1 IKMNLALQTGLIMFM
16 SLPILLVIGVPI
28 SVSIGFASTLSML
41 TILPFEGS
49 MVTSAQRLFI
59 GTNSFSLVAIPFFI
73 LAGNI
78 MNNGGIAI
86 RLINCAKLIGGRL
99 PGSLAQSN
107 VVANMLFGA
116 ISGSG
121 VAAAA
126 AVGGTI
132 GPIEKKEGYS
142 PKFSAAVNIAS
153 APTGMLI
160 PPSNTLIVYST
171 VAGSVS
177 ISALFIAG
185 YIPGI
190 LWGIGV
196 MILSAIMAKKNGYI
210 SKEKTTLN
218 EKIKV
223 VLDAIPSLLLVIIV
237 IGGILKGIFT
247 ATEGSA
253 IAVVYSLGLSL
264 IYKEMSIKSLP
275 KILFSSAQMTSIVIF
290 MIGVSSIMSWVM
302 AFTNIPQ
309 IIAKSILG
317 ITDNYA
323 IILIIMNV
331 LMLIIGTFMDPTP
344 AVLIFT
350 PIFLPIAQSF
360 GMSTIHFGIMI
371 VFNLCIGTITPPVGP
386 ILFTGCKVGNV
397 TIEEV
402 FKTLLPYYLVTMI
415 ILVLVIF
422 IPQLSMWLPDLF
434 GLIK

>member
-1 IKMNLALQTGLIMFM
+1 MNLALQTGLIMFM

-41 TILPFEGS
+41 AILPFEGS
-49 MVTSAQRLFI
+49 MITSAQRLFI

-142 PKFSAAVNIAS
+142 PEFSAAVNIAS

-210 SKEKTTLN
+210 SKEKTSLN

-223 VLDAIPSLLLVIIV
+223 ILDAIPSLLLVIIV

-264 IYKEMSIKSLP
+264 IYKEMSIKELP

-317 ITDNYA
+317 ITDSYV

-360 GMSTIHFGIMI
+360 GMSSIHFGIMI

-386 ILFTGCKVGNV
+386 ILFTGCKVGSV
-397 TIEEV
+397 TIEQV
-402 FKTLLPYYLVTMI
+402 FKTLLPYYVVTML
-415 ILVLVIF
+415 ILLLVIF

>member
-1 IKMNLALQTGLIMFM
+1 MDLAIQVGMIIFITLAVFLAL
-16 SLPILLVIGVPI
+16 GVPI
-28 SVSIGFASTLSML
+28 SISIGLSSTMAML
-41 TILPFEGS
+41 LILPFDGA
-49 MVTSAQRLFI
+49 MVTSAQRVFI
-59 GTNSFSLVAIPFFI
+59 GTNSFSLLAIPFFI

-78 MNNGGIAI
+78 MNTGGIAI
-86 RLINCAKLIGGRL
+86 RLINCAKLFGRKFYG
-99 PGSLAQSN
+99 PLAQAN

-132 GPIEKKEGYS
+132 SPIEEKEGYD
-142 PKFSAAVNIAS
+142 KKYSAAVNISS

-190 LWGIGV
+190 LWGLGI
-196 MILSAIMAKKNGYI
+196 MIIASLMAKKLKYKSEDNM
-210 SKEKTTLN
+210 SKSQMI
-218 EKIKV
+218 KI
-223 VLDAIPSLLLVIIV
+223 VLDAVPSLLLVVIV

-253 IAVVYSLGLSL
+253 IAVVYSLILSF
-264 IYKEMSIKSLP
+264 IYKEMKISDLP
-275 KILFSSAQMTSIVIF
+275 KIFLSSAQMTAIVIF

-302 AFTNIPQ
+302 AFAHIPQ
-309 IIAKSILG
+309 RIAELLLG
-317 ITDNYA
+317 VTDSKI
-323 IILIIMNV
+323 IILIIMNI
-331 LMLIIGTFMDPTP
+331 LLLIIGTFMDPTP

-350 PIFLPIAQSF
+350 PIFLPIVEKF
-360 GMSTIHFGIMI
+360 GMTPVHFGIML

-386 ILFTGCKVGNV
+386 ILFTGCKVGDV

-402 FKTLLPYYLVTMI
+402 FKWLLPFYFITILILFAVT
-415 ILVLVIF
+415 F
-422 IPQLSMWLPDLF
+422 IPSLSLFLPQLF

>member
-1 IKMNLALQTGLIMFM
+1 MDLAIQVGMIMFITLAIFLAL
-16 SLPILLVIGVPI
+16 GVPI
-28 SVSIGFASTLSML
+28 SISIGLSSTMAML
-41 TILPFEGS
+41 LILPFDGA
-49 MVTSAQRLFI
+49 MITSAQRVFI
-59 GTNSFSLVAIPFFI
+59 GTNSFSLLAIPFFI

-78 MNNGGIAI
+78 MNTGGIAI
-86 RLINCAKLIGGRL
+86 RLINCAKLFGRKFYG
-99 PGSLAQSN
+99 PLAQAN

-132 GPIEKKEGYS
+132 SPIEEKEGYDK
-142 PKFSAAVNIAS
+142 KFSAAVNISS

-190 LWGIGV
+190 LWGLGI
-196 MILSAIMAKKNGYI
+196 MIVASLMAKKLKYKSEDSMSTSQMI
-210 SKEKTTLN
+210 
-218 EKIKV
+218 KI
-223 VLDAIPSLLLVIIV
+223 VLDAVPSLLLVIIV

-253 IAVVYSLGLSL
+253 IAVVYSLILSF
-264 IYKEMSIKSLP
+264 IYKEMKLSDLP
-275 KILFSSAQMTSIVIF
+275 KIFLSSAQMTAIVIF

-302 AFTNIPQ
+302 AFAHIPQ
-309 IIAKSILG
+309 KIAELLLG
-317 ITDNYA
+317 VTDSK
-323 IILIIMNV
+323 IVILIIMNI
-331 LMLIIGTFMDPTP
+331 LLLIIGTFMDPTP

-350 PIFLPIAQSF
+350 PIFLPIVQSF
-360 GMSTIHFGIMI
+360 GMTPVHFGIML

-386 ILFTGCKVGNV
+386 ILFTGCKIGNV

-402 FKTLLPYYLVTMI
+402 FKWLLPFYAVTILILFLVTFVPSFS
-415 ILVLVIF
+415 LFL
-422 IPQLSMWLPDLF
+422 PQIF

>member
-1 IKMNLALQTGLIMFM
+1 MDIALQAGLIM
-16 SLPILLVIGVPI
+16 LVAVPILLIIGVPI
-28 SVSIGFASTLSML
+28 SIGIGLSSTLAMAL
-41 TILPFEGS
+41 ILPFENA

-59 GTNSFSLVAIPFFI
+59 GTNSFSLLAIPFFI

-86 RLINCAKLIGGRL
+86 RLVNCAKVISGKL

-107 VVANMLFGA
+107 IVANMLFGA

-126 AVGGTI
+126 AVGGTM
-132 GPIEKKEGYS
+132 GPLQEKEGYS
-142 PKFSAAVNIAS
+142 KEFSAAVNIAS

-177 ISALFIAG
+177 VSALFIAG

-190 LWGIGV
+190 LWGLGV
-196 MILSAIMAKKNGYI
+196 MIIAGIMAKKEGYI
-210 SKEKTTLN
+210 SKDGYSLKRGLM
-218 EKIKV
+218 V
-223 VLDAIPSLLLVIIV
+223 FLDAIPSLLLIVIV
-237 IGGILKGIFT
+237 IGGILKGVFT

-253 IAVVYSLGLSL
+253 IAVVYSLVLSF
-264 IYKEMSIKSLP
+264 IYRALKLKDLP
-275 KILFSSAQMTSIVIF
+275 RILLDSARMTAIVIF

-309 IIAKSILG
+309 IIANALLSITSSK
-317 ITDNYA
+317 I
-323 IILIIMNV
+323 IILLIMNV
-331 LMLIIGTFMDPTP
+331 ILLVIGTFMDPTP

-350 PIFLPIAQSF
+350 PIFLPMAESF
-360 GMSTIHFGIMI
+360 GMHPVQFGIMI

-386 ILFTGCKVGNV
+386 ILFTGCKVGGV
-397 TIEEV
+397 TIEQV
-402 FKTLLPYYLVTMI
+402 FRRLIPFFIVTAVILLLVTFLPELSLALPRLLD
-415 ILVLVIF
+415 LV
-422 IPQLSMWLPDLF
+422 
-434 GLIK
+434 K

>member
-1 IKMNLALQTGLIMFM
+1 MNLALQTGLIMFM
-16 SLPILLVIGVPI
+16 SLPILLTIGVPI
-28 SVSIGFASTLSML
+28 SVSIGFASTISML

-49 MVTSAQRLFI
+49 MVTSAQRIFI

-132 GPIEKKEGYS
+132 GPIEKREGYS
-142 PKFSAAVNIAS
+142 PEFSAAVNIAS

-190 LWGIGV
+190 LWGMGV
-196 MILSAIMAKKNGYI
+196 MILSAIMAKKNGYV

-218 EKIKV
+218 QKIKV
-223 VLDAIPSLLLVIIV
+223 VLDAIPSLLLVVIV

-264 IYKEMSIKSLP
+264 IYKEMSIRELP
-275 KILFSSAQMTSIVIF
+275 KILFSSAQMTAIVIF

-317 ITDNYA
+317 ITDSYA

-386 ILFTGCKVGNV
+386 ILFTGCKVGDV
-397 TIEEV
+397 TIEQV
-402 FKTLLPYYLVTMI
+402 FKTLLPFYVVTMI
-415 ILVLVIF
+415 ILILVIF

>member
-1 IKMNLALQTGLIMFM
+1 MNLALQTGLIMFM
-16 SLPILLVIGVPI
+16 SLPIFLLIGVPI
-28 SVSIGFASTLSML
+28 SISIGFASTISML
-41 TILPFEGS
+41 MVLPFEGA
-49 MVTSAQRLFI
+49 MLTSAQRLFI

-78 MNNGGIAI
+78 MNNGGIAM
-86 RLINCAKLIGGRL
+86 RLINCAKLIGGKL

-132 GPIEKKEGYS
+132 GPIQKKEGYS
-142 PKFSAAVNIAS
+142 PEFSTAVNIAS

-185 YIPGI
+185 YLPGV
-190 LWGIGV
+190 LWGLGV
-196 MILSAIMAKKNGYI
+196 MAIAGIMAKKKGYI
-210 SKEKTTLN
+210 SSTKTTLN
-218 EKIKV
+218 EKVKI
-223 VLDAIPSLLLVIIV
+223 VLDAVPSLLLILIV

-264 IYKEMSIKSLP
+264 IYRELKINDLP

-317 ITDNYA
+317 MTDSYA
-323 IILIIMNV
+323 VILIIMNV

-360 GMSTIHFGIMI
+360 GMSPIHFGIMI

-386 ILFTGCKVGNV
+386 ILFTGCKVGEV
-397 TIEEV
+397 SIEQV
-402 FKTLLPYYLVTMI
+402 FKSLLPFYVVTMI
-415 ILVLVIF
+415 ILFLVIF
-422 IPQLSMWLPDLF
+422 IPQLSLWLPNLL

>member
-1 IKMNLALQTGLIMFM
+1 MDLAIQVGMIIFITLAIFLAL
-16 SLPILLVIGVPI
+16 GVPI
-28 SVSIGFASTLSML
+28 SISIGLSSTMAML
-41 TILPFEGS
+41 LILPFDGA
-49 MVTSAQRLFI
+49 MITSAQRVFI
-59 GTNSFSLVAIPFFI
+59 GTNSFSLLAIPFFI

-78 MNNGGIAI
+78 MNTGGIAI
-86 RLINCAKLIGGRL
+86 RLINCAKLFGRKFYG
-99 PGSLAQSN
+99 PLAQAN

-132 GPIEKKEGYS
+132 SPIEEKEGYD
-142 PKFSAAVNIAS
+142 KKYSAAVNISS

-190 LWGIGV
+190 LWGLGI
-196 MILSAIMAKKNGYI
+196 MIVASLMAKKLKYKSEDSMSTSQMI
-210 SKEKTTLN
+210 
-218 EKIKV
+218 KI
-223 VLDAIPSLLLVIIV
+223 VLDAVPSLLLVIIV

-253 IAVVYSLGLSL
+253 IAVVYSLILSF
-264 IYKEMSIKSLP
+264 IYKEMKLSDLP
-275 KILFSSAQMTSIVIF
+275 KIFLSSAQMTAIVIF

-302 AFTNIPQ
+302 AFAHIPQ
-309 IIAKSILG
+309 KIAELLLG
-317 ITDNYA
+317 VTDSK
-323 IILIIMNV
+323 IVILIIMNI
-331 LMLIIGTFMDPTP
+331 LLLIIGTFMDPTP

-350 PIFLPIAQSF
+350 PIFLPIVQSF
-360 GMSTIHFGIMI
+360 GMTPVHFGIML

-386 ILFTGCKVGNV
+386 ILFTGCKIGNV

-402 FKTLLPYYLVTMI
+402 FKWLLPFYAVTILILFLVTFVPSFS
-415 ILVLVIF
+415 LFL
-422 IPQLSMWLPDLF
+422 PQIF

>member
-1 IKMNLALQTGLIMFM
+1 MDLAIQVGMIIFIILAIFLAL
-16 SLPILLVIGVPI
+16 GVPI
-28 SVSIGFASTLSML
+28 SISIGLSSTMAML
-41 TILPFEGS
+41 LILPFDGA
-49 MVTSAQRLFI
+49 MITSAQRVFI
-59 GTNSFSLVAIPFFI
+59 GTNSFSLLAIPFFI

-78 MNNGGIAI
+78 MNTGGIAI
-86 RLINCAKLIGGRL
+86 RLINCAKLFGRKFYG
-99 PGSLAQSN
+99 PLAQAN

-132 GPIEKKEGYS
+132 SPIEEKEGYDK
-142 PKFSAAVNIAS
+142 KFSAAVNISS

-190 LWGIGV
+190 LWGLGIMV
-196 MILSAIMAKKNGYI
+196 VASLMAKKLKYKSEDSMSTSQMI
-210 SKEKTTLN
+210 
-218 EKIKV
+218 KI
-223 VLDAIPSLLLVIIV
+223 VLDAVPSLLLVIIV

-253 IAVVYSLGLSL
+253 IAVVYSLILSF
-264 IYKEMSIKSLP
+264 IYKEMKLSDLP
-275 KILFSSAQMTSIVIF
+275 KIFLSSAQMTAIVIF

-302 AFTNIPQ
+302 AFAHIPQ
-309 IIAKSILG
+309 KIAELLLG
-317 ITDNYA
+317 VTDSK
-323 IILIIMNV
+323 IVILIIMNI
-331 LMLIIGTFMDPTP
+331 LLLIIGTFMDPTP

-350 PIFLPIAQSF
+350 PIFLPIVQSF
-360 GMSTIHFGIMI
+360 GMTPVHFGIML

-386 ILFTGCKVGNV
+386 ILFTGCKIGNV

-402 FKTLLPYYLVTMI
+402 FKWLLPFYAVTILILFLVTFVPSFS
-415 ILVLVIF
+415 LFL
-422 IPQLSMWLPDLF
+422 PQIF

>member
-1 IKMNLALQTGLIMFM
+1 MNLALQTGLIMFM

-142 PKFSAAVNIAS
+142 PEFSAAVNIAS

-264 IYKEMSIKSLP
+264 IYKEMSIKELP

-317 ITDNYA
+317 ITDSYA

>member
-1 IKMNLALQTGLIMFM
+1 MDLAIQTGLIIFL
-16 SLPILLVIGVPI
+16 SLPILLMIGVPI
-28 SVSIGFASTLSML
+28 SISIGFSSALSMML
-41 TILPFEGS
+41 VLPIEGS
-49 MVTSAQRLFI
+49 LITSAQRLFI
-59 GTNSFSLVAIPFFI
+59 GTNSFSLIAIPFFI

-86 RLINCAKLIGGRL
+86 RLINCAKLIGGKL
-99 PGSLAQSN
+99 PAPLAQSN

-132 GPIEKKEGYS
+132 APIEKAEGYS
-142 PKFSAAVNIAS
+142 PEFSSAVNIAS

-190 LWGIGV
+190 LWGLGV
-196 MILSAIMAKKNGYI
+196 MIIAAIMAKKENYI
-210 SKEKTTLN
+210 KNPNITLKDAMKT
-218 EKIKV
+218 I
-223 VLDAIPSLLLVIIV
+223 LDAIPSLLLVIIV
-237 IGGILKGIFT
+237 IGGILKGVFT

-253 IAVVYSLGLSL
+253 IAVVYSLILSF
-264 IYKEMSIKSLP
+264 IYRQLKVTDLP
-275 KILFSSAQMTSIVIF
+275 KILLSSAQMTSIVIF
-290 MIGVSSIMSWVM
+290 MIGVSSIMSWIM

-309 IIAKSILG
+309 KIAAALLGVTDSFVVIL
-317 ITDNYA
+317 
-323 IILIIMNV
+323 LIMNL

-350 PIFLPIAQSF
+350 PIFLPIVQNF
-360 GMSTIHFGIMI
+360 GMNIVQFGIMI

-386 ILFTGCKVGNV
+386 ILFTGCKVGGV
-397 TIEEV
+397 TIEQV
-402 FKTLLPYYLVTMI
+402 FKKLLPFYLVTAI
-415 ILVLVIF
+415 ILLLVTF
-422 IPQLSMWLPDLF
+422 IPSLSLALPKFF

>member
-1 IKMNLALQTGLIMFM
+1 MDLAIQVGMIIFITLAIFLAL
-16 SLPILLVIGVPI
+16 GVPI
-28 SVSIGFASTLSML
+28 SISIGLSSTMAML
-41 TILPFEGS
+41 LILPFDGA
-49 MVTSAQRLFI
+49 MITSAQRVFI
-59 GTNSFSLVAIPFFI
+59 GTNSFSLLAIPFFI

-78 MNNGGIAI
+78 MNTGGIAI
-86 RLINCAKLIGGRL
+86 RLINCAKLFGRKFYG
-99 PGSLAQSN
+99 PLAQAN

-132 GPIEKKEGYS
+132 SPIEEKEGYDK
-142 PKFSAAVNIAS
+142 KFSAAVNISS

-190 LWGIGV
+190 LWGLGI
-196 MILSAIMAKKNGYI
+196 MIVASLMAKKLKYKSEDSMSTSQMI
-210 SKEKTTLN
+210 
-218 EKIKV
+218 KI
-223 VLDAIPSLLLVIIV
+223 VLDAVPSLLLVIIV

-253 IAVVYSLGLSL
+253 IAVVYSLILSF
-264 IYKEMSIKSLP
+264 IYKEMKLSDLP
-275 KILFSSAQMTSIVIF
+275 KIFLSSAQMTAIVIF

-302 AFTNIPQ
+302 AFAHIPQ
-309 IIAKSILG
+309 KIAELLLG
-317 ITDNYA
+317 VTDSK
-323 IILIIMNV
+323 IVILIIMNI
-331 LMLIIGTFMDPTP
+331 LLLIIGTFMDPTP

-350 PIFLPIAQSF
+350 PIFLPIVQSF
-360 GMSTIHFGIMI
+360 GMTPVHFGIML

-386 ILFTGCKVGNV
+386 ILFTGCKIGNV

-402 FKTLLPYYLVTMI
+402 FKWLLPFYAVT
-415 ILVLVIF
+415 ILILF
-422 IPQLSMWLPDLF
+422 IVTFVPSFSLFLPQIF

>member
-1 IKMNLALQTGLIMFM
+1 MDLAVQVGLIIFISLVIFLAL
-16 SLPILLVIGVPI
+16 GVPI
-28 SVSIGFASTLSML
+28 SISIGLSSTLAML
-41 TILPFEGS
+41 VILPFNGA
-49 MVTSAQRLFI
+49 MITSAQRMFI
-59 GTNSFSLVAIPFFI
+59 GTNSFSLLAIPFFI

-78 MNNGGIAI
+78 MNTGGIAI
-86 RLINCAKLIGGRL
+86 RLINCAKLFGGRFYG
-99 PGSLAQSN
+99 PLAQAN

-132 GPIEKKEGYS
+132 SPIEEKEGYDK
-142 PKFSAAVNIAS
+142 KFSAAVNICS

-177 ISALFIAG
+177 VSALFIAG

-196 MILSAIMAKKNGYI
+196 MIVAAIMAKKLKYKSETQN
-210 SKEKTTLN
+210 SFKEG
-218 EKIKV
+218 IKV
-223 VLDAIPSLLLVIIV
+223 VLDAVPSLLLILIV
-237 IGGILKGIFT
+237 IGGILKGVFT

-253 IAVVYSLGLSL
+253 IAVVYSLFLSFV
-264 IYKEMSIKSLP
+264 YKEMKLSDLP
-275 KILFSSAQMTSIVIF
+275 KIFLSSAQMTAIVIF
-290 MIGVSSIMSWVM
+290 MIGVSSIMSWGM
-302 AFTNIPQ
+302 SFAYIPQ
-309 IIAKSILG
+309 KIAEMLLG
-317 ITDNYA
+317 ITDSK
-323 IILIIMNV
+323 IVILIIMNI
-331 LMLIIGTFMDPTP
+331 LLLIIGTFMDPTP

-350 PIFLPIAQSF
+350 PIFLPIVQSF
-360 GMSTIHFGIMI
+360 GMTPVHFGIML

-386 ILFTGCKVGNV
+386 ILFTGCKVGRV

-402 FKTLLPYYLVTMI
+402 FKWLLPFYLITII
-415 ILVLVIF
+415 ILLVVTFVPSFSLVL
-422 IPQLSMWLPDLF
+422 PELF

>member
-1 IKMNLALQTGLIMFM
+1 MDLAVQTGMIMFT
-16 SLPILLVIGVPI
+16 SLPILLLIGVPI
-28 SVSIGFASTLSML
+28 SISIGFSSALSML
-41 TILPFEGS
+41 MVLPLDGA

-59 GTNSFSLVAIPFFI
+59 GTNSFSLLAIPFFI

-78 MNNGGIAI
+78 MNRGGIAI
-86 RLINCAKLIGGRL
+86 RLINCSKLIGRRL

-107 VVANMLFGA
+107 IVANMLFGA

-132 GPIEKKEGYS
+132 APLQEAEGYK
-142 PKFSAAVNIAS
+142 PEFSSAVNIAS

-190 LWGIGV
+190 LWGLGV
-196 MILSAIMAKKNGYI
+196 MVIAAIMAKKENYI
-210 SKEKTTLN
+210 STEKTTLAQN
-218 EKIKV
+218 IRTI
-223 VLDAIPSLLLVIIV
+223 LDAIPSLLLIVIV
-237 IGGILKGIFT
+237 IGGILKGVFT

-253 IAVVYSLGLSL
+253 IAVVYCLMLSL
-264 IYKEMSIKSLP
+264 IYKEIKLKDLP
-275 KILFSSAQMTSIVIF
+275 KILMCSAEMTSIVIF
-290 MIGVSSIMSWVM
+290 MIGVSSMMSWVM

-309 IIAKSILG
+309 KISILLLG
-317 ITDNYA
+317 ITDNRI
-323 IILIIMNV
+323 IILLIMNL

-350 PIFLPIAQSF
+350 PIFLPIAENF
-360 GMSTIHFGIMI
+360 GMNPIQFGIMI

-386 ILFTGCKVGNV
+386 ILFTGCKVGGIS
-397 TIEEV
+397 IERV
-402 FKTLLPYYLVTMI
+402 FKRLLPFYVVTTLILLLVT
-415 ILVLVIF
+415 F
-422 IPQLSMWLPDLF
+422 FPALSIALPKMF